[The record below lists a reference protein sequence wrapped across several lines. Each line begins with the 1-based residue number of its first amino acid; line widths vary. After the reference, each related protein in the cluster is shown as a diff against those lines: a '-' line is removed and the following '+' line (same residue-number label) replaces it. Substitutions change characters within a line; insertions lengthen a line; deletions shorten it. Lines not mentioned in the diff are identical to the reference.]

1 MQASTVSFLSE
12 LGPTPPLFKKWLFPR
27 VHVYAD
33 FRFISIPI
41 FLFYDWRGVIINYI
55 AGYFR
60 NPEATA
66 SALDSNAWLRTGDLC
81 YIDDDGF
88 LFVVDRLKEV
98 IKYKGYQVIKNKQ
111 FCPSFFFLFFIP
123 RKQVSECKLKYKK

>member
-1 MQASTVSFLSE
+1 M
-12 LGPTPPLFKKWLFPR
+12 
-27 VHVYAD
+27 YAD
-33 FRFISIPI
+33 FRFVSIPI
-41 FLFYDWRGVIINYI
+41 FLFYGWRGVIINYI

-98 IKYKGYQVIKNKQ
+98 IKYKGYQVIKYKY
-111 FCPSFFFLFFIP
+111 FCPFFFP